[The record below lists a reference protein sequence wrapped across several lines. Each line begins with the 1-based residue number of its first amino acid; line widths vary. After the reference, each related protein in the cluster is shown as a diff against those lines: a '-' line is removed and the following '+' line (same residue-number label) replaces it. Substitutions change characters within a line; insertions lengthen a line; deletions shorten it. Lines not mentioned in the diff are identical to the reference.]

1 MPQRNKLF
9 FVFMLIALSAPSLA
23 QDAPTQVS
31 SSPMAL
37 TLAMRWIHILSAIT
51 MMGGSVFIGFILRG
65 AAAEAL
71 DEASRQALIASVRKR
86 WKRAVMLLTTL
97 LLVSGFY
104 NYLMVTRFAHDG
116 QPQYHMMFGI
126 KFLLS
131 LAVFALAMFLVGSSG
146 LGKKLQAS
154 EGAAVGVLIALA
166 TAVVLVA
173 GYMKVM

>member
-1 MPQRNKLF
+1 MPKRNKVIVVCMLF
-9 FVFMLIALSAPSLA
+9 ALAVPAFAQEATAPA
-23 QDAPTQVS
+23 S
-31 SSPMAL
+31 SSPFAL
-37 TLAMRWIHILSAIT
+37 TLVMRWIHILSAIT
-51 MMGGSVFIGFILRG
+51 MMGGSVFIGLVLRS

-71 DEASRQALIASVRKR
+71 DDANRQALIASVRKR

-154 EGAAVGVLIALA
+154 EGGAIGVLIALA

-173 GYMKVM
+173 GYMKIM